1 MTSPHTGI
9 ASAEPAS
16 RAPAAHLTWKTV
28 LVWIV
33 GSAAFALFLSRSGV
47 SAALPLLRRLTP
59 ETVAAV
65 LLLSAAVPVLKLLRW
80 HVLLAACGVHVARRK
95 LLVPVSAGFF
105 WGLVTPGTS
114 GEVSRG
120 FLLGI
125 ARRVSVATVIY
136 EKVYDSLALVG
147 MAVGALVARLLYART
162 GSHVLEWCAGAATVG
177 ILLAAPCIVARR
189 TPLSHDGASAEGT
202 PIPGLRGRID
212 RLIAATGELARSPR
226 ITVVSAATSCTM
238 WLLTGAQFVLLVR
251 VLGAPAFPWTGM
263 GLGFF
268 VPYIAGIV
276 SLVPLGLGVL
286 ELTVSTLLAH
296 YYSVGAPTAHA
307 TALAFRIVV
316 TLPFVLW
323 GFACYSFQALQARRR
338 RIARPPQSR

>member
-1 MTSPHTGI
+1 MSDRG
-9 ASAEPAS
+9 PAPPES
-16 RAPAAHLTWKTV
+16 SGAKLTWKTV
-28 LVWIV
+28 AVWV
-33 GSAAFALFLSRSGV
+33 AGAVAFGLFLSRSGV
-47 SAALPLLRRLTP
+47 AEALPLLRRLTP
-59 ETVAAV
+59 GTVAAV
-65 LLLSAAVPVLKLLRW
+65 LLLSAAIPVLKLLRW
-80 HVLLAACGVHVARRK
+80 HALLAACGVEVPRAR
-95 LLVPVSAGFF
+95 LLVPISAGFF

-114 GEVSRG
+114 GEMTRG

-125 ARRVSVATVIY
+125 SRRVGLATVLF
-136 EKVYDSLALVG
+136 EKLYDSLALLG
-147 MAVGALVARLLYART
+147 LAVAALCARLTYGRT
-162 GSHVLEWCAGAATVG
+162 GSHVLEWLVAAVVLAVFLAGPCLTAQRVPTVTPEAALAAT
-177 ILLAAPCIVARR
+177 
-189 TPLSHDGASAEGT
+189 
-202 PIPGLRGRID
+202 GLRGRA
-212 RLIAATGELARSPR
+212 LGLLGATGGLARSPR
-226 ITVVSAATSCTM
+226 IAALSAATSCAM

-296 YYSVGAPTAHA
+296 YYGVGAPTAHA

-323 GFACYSFQALQARRR
+323 GFACYSWQATQARRR
-338 RIARPPQSR
+338 RA